1 MQVHPLHKPLSN
13 PNSFSSMKDF
23 NTDWQRA
30 AASVLVAIGLHMPDL
45 VSPFIS
51 ARLVDNYNEVYASA
65 DSWYLNILQMSM
77 FLFVDRHEQY
87 DSVVRCSDVLWN
99 GLLRSLFS

>member
-1 MQVHPLHKPLSN
+1 MDTYSFIGLSANSIINKKWFVVYGHPLHKHLSN

-23 NTDWQRA
+23 NADWQRA

-51 ARLVDNYNEVYASA
+51 GRLVD
-65 DSWYLNILQMSM
+65 
-77 FLFVDRHEQY
+77 
-87 DSVVRCSDVLWN
+87 
-99 GLLRSLFS
+99 

>member
-1 MQVHPLHKPLSN
+1 MIRSLWHPLHKHLSN

-23 NTDWQRA
+23 NADWQRA

-51 ARLVDNYNEVYASA
+51 GRLVDYCEV
-65 DSWYLNILQMSM
+65 
-77 FLFVDRHEQY
+77 F
-87 DSVVRCSDVLWN
+87 SVRNPCDDQ
-99 GLLRSLFS
+99 